1 MTTFDKLKGA
11 AATLADAAVKTT
23 GDLAQ
28 KGKKQMDL
36 LALENKL
43 SRAQRQLGDR
53 PRRLLRVDGH
63 LVYQRPADLL
73 RRAGQL
79 HPLGDH
85 AALQK
90 ALQKPAA
97 YRQLLLRFALLVG
110 KPLTS
115 TASFRYT

>member
-43 SRAQRQLGDR
+43 SRAQQKRQIPNLCRQLSNAGDAFVMSCSS
-53 PRRLLRVDGH
+53 LKGDGVEDLRHV
-63 LVYQRPADLL
+63 LADAVKQA
-73 RRAGQL
+73 RDAGNPVFQGEKADE
-79 HPLGDH
+79 GDDE
-85 AALQK
+85 
-90 ALQKPAA
+90 
-97 YRQLLLRFALLVG
+97 
-110 KPLTS
+110 
-115 TASFRYT
+115 

>member
-43 SRAQRQLGDR
+43 SRAQRSLALWCMR
-53 PRRLLRVDGH
+53 CTKTARKTRRW
-63 LVYQRPADLL
+63 
-73 RRAGQL
+73 
-79 HPLGDH
+79 
-85 AALQK
+85 
-90 ALQKPAA
+90 
-97 YRQLLLRFALLVG
+97 
-110 KPLTS
+110 
-115 TASFRYT
+115 